1 MFWVISQP
9 NIDGFCFNMDDLN
22 ATMYRIVEVNTN
34 TIQNKNRRFVWL
46 AAILGDD
53 TS

>member
-34 TIQNKNRRFVWL
+34 TIQNKNRFVWL
-46 AAILGDD
+46 MAILGDD